1 MFTPETTYRKCF
13 FYLVFRQLYLDIKKQ
28 IEEIDES
35 KKEQVGAI
43 FYFTVVTCYERCS
56 HEITSMKRTD
66 PFKITCAETVFNNAA
81 ERCSFLWVNVQWI

>member
-43 FYFTVVTCYERCS
+43 FHFTVVTCYERCS

-66 PFKITCAETVFNNAA
+66 PFKIVFKSSLA
-81 ERCSFLWVNVQWI
+81 RKLCSATLLKGVVFFG